1 MQLLNTN
8 ELAQILGVDAK
19 TLANA
24 RSSGTGIN
32 IPYIKVGSLVRYK
45 MSEVEKYLESNT
57 FEHTGKYKLK
67 Q

>member
-1 MQLLNTN
+1 VQLLNTN